1 MPGRGR
7 KSSGQRVI
15 PSSKRRPFSA
25 ALVTAPE
32 LAGNDHQGLADTGG
46 EAAIGLHGQQDRAF
60 ADEFQRRRAR
70 V

>member
-1 MPGRGR
+1 
-7 KSSGQRVI
+7 
-15 PSSKRRPFSA
+15 
-25 ALVTAPE
+25 VTAPE